1 MYQLVSLTIVFSP
14 FFVTFQHQLIALC
27 KQLEHVYDHV
37 LVQRDLT
44 MNFST
49 VKSVLK
55 LYICTGM

>member
-1 MYQLVSLTIVFSP
+1 MYQLVSLTIVFSS

-27 KQLEHVYDHV
+27 KQLEHVLFDHV
-37 LVQRDLT
+37 RVQRDLT

-55 LYICTGM
+55 LYNGM